1 MTGFDTSR
9 LSPEVAAY
17 IRSLET
23 RVEKIEAL
31 ETEVAALREENQQ
44 QKNQLLKM
52 QSLNE
57 QLVNL
62 RRRTF
67 GRSSEKVQY
76 VDGEQLDFFNEAE
89 TCSDAGAPEPGKTTP
104 VKAHTRKEKRT
115 KAELTDGL
123 EHKKVLCELP
133 EDQQLC
139 ARCGNKMVRIGEK
152 YLRSELI
159 IIPAQVSVV
168 DYYAASY
175 KCVHCEQETGES
187 YILQAQAPVP
197 VMKKSMAAPSTVAYV
212 MQEKFEKGVPLYRQ
226 EQYWKGQGV
235 ELRRSTMAN
244 WIIRSS
250 RWFIPL
256 WNLLRKEMLQQ
267 SIVNADETR
276 CHVHKEDGRESK
288 QMSQMWV
295 YCSPEKKI
303 ALYQYH
309 PSRKGQVAKEMLGDF
324 SGYLQTDGYSGY
336 HCLDRVTHV
345 GCWAHAR
352 RKWVDCFV
360 DGKPVAGS
368 KSETAF
374 QLIEQ
379 MFQLE
384 QTWEDTAPEER
395 RRLRSEKLKPI
406 LDRYWEYLASFE
418 AAEGT
423 ALYKAQNYSLNQKQA
438 LDAVL
443 LDGRLELT
451 NNLAERTVKPFVMAR
466 RNFLFCDTAKGA
478 DASALCFSVIET
490 AKRNGLDP
498 FGYLMFLL
506 QELPKLGP
514 DPAEEQLLPLLPW
527 SPDLP
532 GYCKIKQ

>member
-115 KAELTDGL
+115 KAELTEGL

-226 EQYWKGQGV
+226 EQYWK
-235 ELRRSTMAN
+235 E
-244 WIIRSS
+244 
-250 RWFIPL
+250 
-256 WNLLRKEMLQQ
+256 
-267 SIVNADETR
+267 
-276 CHVHKEDGRESK
+276 
-288 QMSQMWV
+288 MSQMWV